1 MNDDFNQKMAEADA
15 ALAEFMAGTLAKS
28 HGAPKGTLSRKHQ
41 RMFDRLGRNV
51 DRLLVKSIDS
61 RILSALQAGV
71 PTTEITKLELQR
83 NRVGYEARLV

>member
-28 HGAPKGTLSRKHQ
+28 HGAPKAALSRKHQ
-41 RMFDRLGRNV
+41 RMFDRLSRNI

-61 RILSALQAGV
+61 RILSALQSGA
-71 PTTEITKLELQR
+71 PTTQISKLELQR